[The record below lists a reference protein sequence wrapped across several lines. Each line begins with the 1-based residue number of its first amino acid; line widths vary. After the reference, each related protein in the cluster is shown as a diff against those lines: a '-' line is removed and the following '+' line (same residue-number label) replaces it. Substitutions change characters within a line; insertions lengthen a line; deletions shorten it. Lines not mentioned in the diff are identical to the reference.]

1 VSTLESLAASAG
13 AAPAPP
19 RARADA
25 RTTPVAIAGLGVA
38 LPAAIVANDQIAPG
52 IGVDPV
58 WIERRTG
65 IRARRRVETGAELVE
80 LATAAGHGALMDAG
94 VDGSLID
101 LVILATVSQERPLPT
116 HAAQVASRVGA
127 HGAGAF
133 DLGAA
138 CTGFVSALA
147 TGTAFIESGRARHV
161 LVVAADTL
169 SRQSD
174 PDDRSTAALFGDGA
188 GAALLGVG
196 RRHGIGAIELGADGA
211 ASELITNDAETGLIR
226 MRGHE
231 TFIQAVARM
240 EQATLAVCERAGV
253 DPVDDID
260 LFVFHQANARITRT
274 LTERLGCDPDKV
286 VDCIAELGNTSSA
299 SVPLAL
305 EHARVDGRLTAGARV
320 LLCAVG
326 AGFTWG
332 AALLEWGDA

>member
-1 VSTLESLAASAG
+1 MLESLAISPG
-13 AAPAPP
+13 VSGDQAPP
-19 RARADA
+19 PARAELA
-25 RTTPVAIAGLGVA
+25 TAPVTIAGLGVA
-38 LPAAIVANDQIAPG
+38 LPAAIVANEQIAPG
-52 IGVDPV
+52 IGVDPG

-65 IRARRRVETGAELVE
+65 IRERRRVSDGAQLVE
-80 LATAAGHGALMDAG
+80 LAAAAGRAALDDAG
-94 VDGSLID
+94 VDGALLD
-101 LVILATVSQERPLPT
+101 LVILATVSQERRLPT
-116 HAAQVASRVGA
+116 YAAQVATSVGA
-127 HGAGAF
+127 DTAGAF

-147 TGTAFIESGRARHV
+147 TATAFIESGRASHV

-196 RRHGIGAIELGADGA
+196 RRHGIGAIELGADGG
-211 ASELITNDAETGLIR
+211 ASELITNDAQTGLIR
-226 MRGHE
+226 MQGHE

-240 EQATLAVCERAGV
+240 EQATRAVCARAGV
-253 DPVDDID
+253 DLVDDVD

-274 LTERLGCDPDKV
+274 LTERLGCEPGKV

-305 EHARVDGRLTAGARV
+305 EHARADGRLTAGARV
-320 LLCAVG
+320 LLCSVG

>member
-1 VSTLESLAASAG
+1 VSTLESLTARPG
-13 AAPAPP
+13 
-19 RARADA
+19 ARAHA
-25 RTTPVAIAGLGVA
+25 PTTPVAIAGLGVA
-38 LPAAIVANDQIAPG
+38 LPTAIVANEQIAPG
-52 IGVDPV
+52 IGVDPD

-65 IRARRRVETGAELVE
+65 IRARRRVGTGAQLVE
-80 LATAAGHGALMDAG
+80 LAVAAGRGALVDAG
-94 VDGSLID
+94 IDGPLID
-101 LVILATVSQERPLPT
+101 LVILASVSQERPLPT
-116 HAAQVASRVGA
+116 HAAQVATRVGA
-127 HGAGAF
+127 RAAGAF

-188 GAALLGVG
+188 GAAVLGVG
-196 RRHGIGAIELGADGA
+196 RQHGIGVIELGADGA
-211 ASELITNDAETGLIR
+211 ASELITNDDQTGLIR
-226 MRGHE
+226 MQGHE

-240 EQATLAVCERAGV
+240 EQATRAVCERAGV
-253 DPVDDID
+253 DVVEDID

-274 LTERLGCDPDKV
+274 LTERLGCDPGKV
-286 VDCIAELGNTSSA
+286 VDCIAELGNTSAA

-305 EHARVDGRLTAGARV
+305 EHARADRRLTAGTRV

>member
-1 VSTLESLAASAG
+1 MLESFAVTAAASAT
-13 AAPAPP
+13 APRA
-19 RARADA
+19 ARADA
-25 RTTPVAIAGLGVA
+25 PTTPVAIAGLGVA
-38 LPAAIVANDQIAPG
+38 LPATIVANEQIAAG
-52 IGVDPV
+52 IGVDPG

-65 IRARRRVETGAELVE
+65 IRERRRVSNGAQLVE
-80 LATAAGHGALMDAG
+80 LGAAAGRGALVDAG
-94 VDGSLID
+94 VDAALLD
-101 LVILATVSQERPLPT
+101 LVILASVSQERPLAT
-116 HAAQVASRVGA
+116 HAAQVATRLGA
-127 HGAGAF
+127 HAAGAF

-174 PDDRSTAALFGDGA
+174 PEDRSTAALFGDGA

-211 ASELITNDAETGLIR
+211 ASELISNDAETGLIR

-240 EQATLAVCERAGV
+240 EQATRAVCARAGV
-253 DPVDDID
+253 DPVDDVD
-260 LFVFHQANARITRT
+260 LLVFHQANARITRT
-274 LTERLGCDPDKV
+274 LTERLGCDPAKV
-286 VDCIAELGNTSSA
+286 VDCIAQLGNTSAA

-305 EHARVDGRLTAGARV
+305 EHARADGRLTAGARV

>member
-1 VSTLESLAASAG
+1 MSTLESPAAS
-13 AAPAPP
+13 P
-19 RARADA
+19 RATATAAA
-25 RTTPVAIAGLGVA
+25 RRGTPPVAIAGLGVA
-38 LPAAIVANDQIAPG
+38 LPAAIVANEQIAPG
-52 IGVDPV
+52 LGVEPD

-65 IRARRRVETGAELVE
+65 IRERRRVSDGTQLVE
-80 LATAAGHGALMDAG
+80 LAAAAGRRALDGAGIDAA
-94 VDGSLID
+94 LLD
-101 LVILATVSQERPLPT
+101 LVILATVSQEHPLPT
-116 HAAQVASRVGA
+116 YAARVATRVGA
-127 HGAGAF
+127 HAAGAF

-138 CTGFVSALA
+138 CTGFVSGLA

-226 MRGHE
+226 MQGHE

-240 EQATLAVCERAGV
+240 EQATRAVCERADV
-253 DPVDDID
+253 DPTEDVD
-260 LFVFHQANARITRT
+260 LFVFHQANARITKA
-274 LTERLGCDPDKV
+274 LTERIGCDPGKV
-286 VDCIAELGNTSSA
+286 VDCIAELGNTSAA

-305 EHARVDGRLTAGARV
+305 EHARADGRLKTGTHV

>member
-1 VSTLESLAASAG
+1 VSTLESLTARPG
-13 AAPAPP
+13 
-19 RARADA
+19 ARAHA
-25 RTTPVAIAGLGVA
+25 PTTPVAIAGLGIA
-38 LPAAIVANDQIAPG
+38 LPTAIVANEQIAPG
-52 IGVDPV
+52 IGVDPD

-65 IRARRRVETGAELVE
+65 IRARRRVGTGTQLVE
-80 LATAAGHGALMDAG
+80 LAAAAARGALDDAG
-94 VDGSLID
+94 IDGPLID
-101 LVILATVSQERPLPT
+101 LVILASVSQERPLPT
-116 HAAQVASRVGA
+116 HAAQVATRVGA
-127 HGAGAF
+127 RAAGAF

-188 GAALLGVG
+188 GAAVLGVG
-196 RRHGIGAIELGADGA
+196 RQHGIGVIELGADGA
-211 ASELITNDAETGLIR
+211 ASELITNDDQTGLIR
-226 MRGHE
+226 MQGHE

-240 EQATLAVCERAGV
+240 EQATRAVCERAGV
-253 DPVDDID
+253 DLVEDVD

-274 LTERLGCDPDKV
+274 LTERLGCDSGKV
-286 VDCIAELGNTSSA
+286 VDCIAELGNTSAA

-305 EHARVDGRLTAGARV
+305 EHARADGRLTAGTRV